1 MHWFQ
6 FQFQHEKRD
15 VAKALLMEGCDPG
28 ILDETQD
35 SAVDLIASPEMRQV
49 FADVLIQ
56 AAANGQ
62 YVVVVHTIY

>member
-1 MHWFQ
+1 M
-6 FQFQHEKRD
+6 
-15 VAKALLMEGCDPG
+15 AKALLMEGCDPG

-62 YVVVVHTIY
+62 YVLVVL